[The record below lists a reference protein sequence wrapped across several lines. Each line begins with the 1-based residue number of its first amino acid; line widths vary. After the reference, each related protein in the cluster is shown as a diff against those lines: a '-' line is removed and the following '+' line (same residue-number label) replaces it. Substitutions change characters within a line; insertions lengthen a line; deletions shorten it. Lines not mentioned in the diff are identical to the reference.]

1 MTSSNQFAPF
11 SETAENEEVCCGAGW
26 VDQTRWGTARS
37 QMGAAGA
44 QRAPLGETGWLV
56 GRRAFWPCLGAANG
70 AHPAWIASSSPH
82 VPFHRH
88 QFDAHLVPR
97 VILVRAPQPRNGAH
111 DPIVRPGR
119 LPYQIQRS
127 A

>member
-70 AHPAWIASSSPH
+70 AHPDVGQLRLCCTSCSTGASLTLASYPVSLAFGP
-82 VPFHRH
+82 
-88 QFDAHLVPR
+88 LS
-97 VILVRAPQPRNGAH
+97 RATARMSQ
-111 DPIVRPGR
+111 
-119 LPYQIQRS
+119 
-127 A
+127 